1 MFHILT
7 FSAQF
12 FNSKKKQIKIVLE
25 SLYLKCWT
33 KTLVFSTKNIGG
45 RENFLERPIT
55 IEFYK
60 NPGILII
67 FAPISNNIIEREFY
81 QKKITGLLLIFSFF
95 SFFFGIIF
103 IFIIF
108 DESFSII
115 SQKVIDQKMMISSL
129 LVFYFSIL
137 LVWLL
142 IHMLLMGVGKV
153 TMKVSFQNKP
163 RC

>member
-1 MFHILT
+1 MSSLMFHILT

-12 FNSKKKQIKIVLE
+12 LNSKKEQFKIVLE

-33 KTLVFSTKNIGG
+33 KTLVFSIKNIGG

-95 SFFFGIIF
+95 SFFLVLFLYSSFLMNHFPLSVKKWLIKRWWLVHYLFF
-103 IFIIF
+103 IFPFCWCGFLFICF
-108 DESFSII
+108 
-115 SQKVIDQKMMISSL
+115 
-129 LVFYFSIL
+129 
-137 LVWLL
+137 
-142 IHMLLMGVGKV
+142 
-153 TMKVSFQNKP
+153 
-163 RC
+163 

>member
-1 MFHILT
+1 MSSLMFHILT

-12 FNSKKKQIKIVLE
+12 LNSKKEQFKIVLE

-33 KTLVFSTKNIGG
+33 KTLVFSIKNIGG

-67 FAPISNNIIEREFY
+67 FAPISNNIIERECY
-81 QKKITGLLLIFSFF
+81 QKKINGLLLIFSFF
-95 SFFFGIIF
+95 
-103 IFIIF
+103 FIIF

-163 RC
+163 RG